1 MGSTVDVPMRYRWWK
16 AVEAI
21 APGAVASLGAL
32 LALAGLVLAVT
43 GNLTRST
50 WLTAIGCVYLAWL
63 PWTIVRVIVSYRRGQ
78 VPTGC
83 NAPGR
88 GR

>member
-1 MGSTVDVPMRYRWWK
+1 MWYRWWK
-16 AVEAI
+16 AAEAI
-21 APGAVASLGAL
+21 APGVVTSLGLL
-32 LALAGLVLAVT
+32 LALAGLVLVVT

-50 WLTAIGCVYLAWL
+50 WLTAIGCVYVVWL
-63 PWTIVRVIVSYRRGQ
+63 PWAIVRVIVSYRRGQ
-78 VPTGC
+78 VPAGG